1 MCSCNNSSGKS
12 SCNGASNTLYSIR
25 RLGVRCYNN
34 TMDQKYMD
42 FISEVDL
49 LIIGAGKNQCPDEQ
63 YLSTLQNYI
72 EGEYKKLN

>member
-1 MCSCNNSSGKS
+1 
-12 SCNGASNTLYSIR
+12 
-25 RLGVRCYNN
+25 
-34 TMDQKYMD
+34 MDQKYMD